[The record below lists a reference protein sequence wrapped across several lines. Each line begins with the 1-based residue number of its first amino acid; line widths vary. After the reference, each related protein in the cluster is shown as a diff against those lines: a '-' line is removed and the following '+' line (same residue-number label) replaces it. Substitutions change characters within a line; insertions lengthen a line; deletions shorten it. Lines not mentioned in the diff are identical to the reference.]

1 MSAGD
6 KALAERESAGLFE
19 ITSLFAIFSG
29 TPSPTR
35 ALAGLKVEKASI
47 EGQQEVADADL
58 GPVRYLATPATRT

>member
-1 MSAGD
+1 LKS
-6 KALAERESAGLFE
+6 RLFCNFFWYPL
-19 ITSLFAIFSG
+19 SN
-29 TPSPTR
+29 R